1 MNLYPT
7 IGDLTCVK
15 SLGKLTAGD
24 IILYKQNKTDKFYAV
39 KMIDKSITR
48 QSNLFKYLVSEL
60 QLLKKLNHP
69 NIAKL
74 IKLIDNETQTHLL
87 LVMEYCNDG
96 TLSECLEKFKKF
108 KGKPFT
114 EEIVQYLTKQI
125 VEALIY
131 IHDNNIIHR
140 DLKLENIMVHFDN
153 NNDKENLNMMKAKIK
168 IIDFSLSKQLES
180 KNALTSSL
188 LGTPLYMSPNILKQ
202 YGANKNL
209 KNLRYGTEVDIW
221 SLGCICYELL
231 TGNNV
236 FKAHSLDGLIN
247 NIKEGNYRIPNN
259 VSLEFMYF
267 LNSMLQYDG
276 KKRST
281 AKELLKS
288 EFLTKNVKDFK
299 YYNGNDKIIFNIY
312 RLNENIEIYNL
323 NISNSFNPNLPN
335 NDNIVYPNYGQFM
348 FENSLTQNS
357 HQKNKRSYISQ
368 YSNYNNYYGSGNSS
382 HNEIQFNNQI
392 TK

>member
-1 MNLYPT
+1 
-7 IGDLTCVK
+7 
-15 SLGKLTAGD
+15 
-24 IILYKQNKTDKFYAV
+24 
-39 KMIDKSITR
+39 
-48 QSNLFKYLVSEL
+48 
-60 QLLKKLNHP
+60 
-69 NIAKL
+69 
-74 IKLIDNETQTHLL
+74 
-87 LVMEYCNDG
+87 MEYCNGG
-96 TLSECLEKFKKF
+96 TLLECLEKFKLKYN
-108 KGKPFT
+108 KPFT

-168 IIDFSLSKQLES
+168 LIDFSLSKQLES

-202 YGANKNL
+202 YGPNKNL

-259 VSLEFMYF
+259 VSLEFLSF

-299 YYNGNDKIIFNIY
+299 YYNGNGKIIFNIY
-312 RLNENIEIYNL
+312 CLNENIEIYNL

-335 NDNIVYPNYGQFM
+335 NDNIVYPNYGQSM
-348 FENSLTQNS
+348 PENSLIQNS
-357 HQKNKRSYISQ
+357 HQKNNTSYISRS
-368 YSNYNNYYGSGNSS
+368 SNNNYHGGGNSS

>member
-15 SLGKLTAGD
+15 SLGKLTFGD

-48 QSNLFKYLVSEL
+48 HSNLYKYLVTEL
-60 QLLKKLNHP
+60 QMLKKLNHP
-69 NIAKL
+69 NVAKL

-87 LVMEYCNDG
+87 LVMEYCNGG

-131 IHDNNIIHR
+131 LHDNNIIHR

-236 FKAHSLDGLIN
+236 FKAHSLDDLIN

-259 VSLEFMYF
+259 VSLEFLSF

-312 RLNENIEIYNL
+312 CLNENIEIYNL

-335 NDNIVYPNYGQFM
+335 NDNIVYPNYGQSM
-348 FENSLTQNS
+348 PENSLIQNS
-357 HQKNKRSYISQ
+357 HQKNNTSYISQ
-368 YSNYNNYYGSGNSS
+368 SSNNNYHGGGNSS